1 MKLVFKDVS
10 YFVDGGKPQYQ
21 EKKTLELGK
30 SLPCY
35 MCTCMYTEKIV
46 LKGP

>member
-21 EKKTLELGK
+21 EKKNLGVGQEPPM
-30 SLPCY
+30 LHVY
-35 MCTCMYTEKIV
+35 MHV
-46 LKGP
+46 H